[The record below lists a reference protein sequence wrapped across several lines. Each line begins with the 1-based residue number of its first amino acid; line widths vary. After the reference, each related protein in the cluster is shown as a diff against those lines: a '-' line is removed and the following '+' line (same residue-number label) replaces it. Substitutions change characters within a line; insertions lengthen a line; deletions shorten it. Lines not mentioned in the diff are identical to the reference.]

1 MDTNRFETFYDAVL
15 AIVITILVL
24 KIPQPLSADWGA
36 FFSNYANFITYF
48 IVFLAII
55 NIWYSNQKLFQH
67 IDDINNRALITYGI
81 SIFLFSLFPYFASWL
96 SMNLYSLT
104 AEIIFGLIIIFG
116 NLSHILSVVVVYGT
130 NVSNDKL
137 KELNIKKIHLLIP
150 FLIIVAGFII
160 SFTIFT
166 PGIYLASLFSVI
178 VSIIY
183 NKRDKKEYDDTE
195 RFEALIDAILAII
208 ITIIVLEIP
217 LASTGSWESL
227 FELRYEFLI
236 YAISF
241 IVCFNFWNF
250 NNNLFSIVNKID
262 AKVIWTMG
270 VTLFV
275 FSLLP
280 YLTTFVAENI
290 NVFFPQFLYGLSYI
304 ATAILSKLISKF
316 LRESDPGNIAL
327 QLALE
332 KDYIFAITIVLVIIG
347 MIIGYLVY
355 PPVIIICCLLSII
368 AIWIIPHIK
377 R

>member
-1 MDTNRFETFYDAVL
+1 ME
-15 AIVITILVL
+15 
-24 KIPQPLSADWGA
+24 
-36 FFSNYANFITYF
+36 
-48 IVFLAII
+48 
-55 NIWYSNQKLFQH
+55 
-67 IDDINNRALITYGI
+67 
-81 SIFLFSLFPYFASWL
+81 
-96 SMNLYSLT
+96 
-104 AEIIFGLIIIFG
+104 
-116 NLSHILSVVVVYGT
+116 
-130 NVSNDKL
+130 
-137 KELNIKKIHLLIP
+137 
-150 FLIIVAGFII
+150 
-160 SFTIFT
+160 
-166 PGIYLASLFSVI
+166 
-178 VSIIY
+178 
-183 NKRDKKEYDDTE
+183 TE

-227 FELRYEFLI
+227 FELKYEFMI

-262 AKVIWTMG
+262 SKVIWTMG
-270 VTLFV
+270 VTLFI

-316 LRESDPGNIAL
+316 LRESDPGNVAL

-332 KDYIFAITIVLVIIG
+332 KDYIFAMTIVLTIIG
-347 MIIGYLVY
+347 MIIGYLAY
-355 PPVIIICCLLSII
+355 PPTIIICCLLSIV
-368 AIWIIPHIK
+368 AMWVIPHIK

>member
-1 MDTNRFETFYDAVL
+1 ME
-15 AIVITILVL
+15 
-24 KIPQPLSADWGA
+24 
-36 FFSNYANFITYF
+36 
-48 IVFLAII
+48 
-55 NIWYSNQKLFQH
+55 
-67 IDDINNRALITYGI
+67 
-81 SIFLFSLFPYFASWL
+81 
-96 SMNLYSLT
+96 
-104 AEIIFGLIIIFG
+104 
-116 NLSHILSVVVVYGT
+116 
-130 NVSNDKL
+130 
-137 KELNIKKIHLLIP
+137 
-150 FLIIVAGFII
+150 
-160 SFTIFT
+160 
-166 PGIYLASLFSVI
+166 
-178 VSIIY
+178 
-183 NKRDKKEYDDTE
+183 TE

-347 MIIGYLVY
+347 MIIGYLDY
-355 PPVIIICCLLSII
+355 PPTIIICCLLSII

>member
-1 MDTNRFETFYDAVL
+1 ME
-15 AIVITILVL
+15 
-24 KIPQPLSADWGA
+24 
-36 FFSNYANFITYF
+36 
-48 IVFLAII
+48 
-55 NIWYSNQKLFQH
+55 
-67 IDDINNRALITYGI
+67 
-81 SIFLFSLFPYFASWL
+81 
-96 SMNLYSLT
+96 
-104 AEIIFGLIIIFG
+104 
-116 NLSHILSVVVVYGT
+116 
-130 NVSNDKL
+130 
-137 KELNIKKIHLLIP
+137 
-150 FLIIVAGFII
+150 
-160 SFTIFT
+160 
-166 PGIYLASLFSVI
+166 
-178 VSIIY
+178 
-183 NKRDKKEYDDTE
+183 TE

-217 LASTGSWESL
+217 IASTGSWESL

-332 KDYIFAITIVLVIIG
+332 KNYIFAITIVLVIIG
-347 MIIGYLVY
+347 MIIGYLAY